1 MSWLTGEGGRKIK
14 TLLTVNILA
23 FVGVVLF
30 SAYCRLQDRSEALV
44 QVVRG
49 ADRRVRGQ
57 LAKVGAL
64 TDREAILQRLDHLEE
79 VVYSQLN
86 GLAKPIGLVEGPG
99 GLGQGGMAATLQE
112 NGQETDGK
120 YEEYG
125 YNARLS
131 ERISLDRTIPDYRPR
146 KCRRASYPGDL
157 PQISVV
163 FIFVNEALSV
173 ILRSVHSVVNHTPSQ
188 LLKEVVLVDDNSDN
202 GRSPRG
208 GSWGQGQAVLACV
221 QMTTWACGSACFLGG
236 RPAHT
241 LLPTAELKA
250 TLDQY
255 VSSRYPGLVKVV
267 RNSRREGLIRARLQG
282 WKVATAPVVG
292 FFDAHVEFNTGWAE
306 PALARI
312 REDRRRIVLPAIDN
326 IKYDTF
332 EVQQYASAAHGYNWG
347 LWCMYIVPPQDW
359 LDRGD
364 EAAPIRTPAMI
375 GCSFVVDR
383 EYFGDIGLLDPG
395 MEVYGG
401 ENIEL
406 GMRVWQCGGSMEVLP
421 CSRVAHIER
430 TRKPYSGDIDYYAR
444 RNALRAAEVWM
455 DGFKSH
461 VYMAWNIPMTN
472 PGVDF
477 GDVSERLALRR
488 RLKCRSFKWYLDNV
502 YPEMRVYNDTL
513 TYGEVRNSKASGYC
527 LDQGAEDDDQ
537 AILYPCHG
545 MSSQLVR
552 YSAEGLLQLGPLGST
567 AFLPDSRCLV
577 DSGGRTPTLR
587 KCEDVARPTQRLWDF
602 TQSGP
607 IVSRD
612 TGRCLELELSKG
624 ASFGLRLVLQRCSGQ
639 KWMIRNWIRPGRH

>member
-1 MSWLTGEGGRKIK
+1 MAVARKIK
-14 TLLTVNILA
+14 TLLTVNILV
-23 FVGVVLF
+23 FVGIILF
-30 SAYCRLQDRSEALV
+30 SAYCRLQDRSEGLV
-44 QVVRG
+44 QIVRS
-49 ADRRVRGQ
+49 ADRRVRSRH
-57 LAKVGAL
+57 AKAGAL
-64 TDREAILQRLDHLEE
+64 VDREAILQRLDHLEE
-79 VVYSQLN
+79 VVYNQLN

-99 GLGQGGMAATLQE
+99 GLGQGGMAATLRE
-112 NGQETDGK
+112 DSRETESK

-125 YNARLS
+125 YNAQLS
-131 ERISLDRTIPDYRPR
+131 DRISLDRTIPDYRPK
-146 KCRRASYPGDL
+146 KCRQVTHAADL

-173 ILRSVHSVVNHTPSQ
+173 ILRSVHSVVNRTPSR
-188 LLKEVVLVDDNSDN
+188 LLKEVILVDDNSD
-202 GRSPRG
+202 S
-208 GSWGQGQAVLACV
+208 V
-221 QMTTWACGSACFLGG
+221 
-236 RPAHT
+236 
-241 LLPTAELKA
+241 ELKA
-250 TLDQY
+250 SLDQY
-255 VSSRYPGLVKVV
+255 VNRRYPGLVKIV
-267 RNSRREGLIRARLQG
+267 RNNRREGLIRARLQG

-292 FFDAHVEFNTGWAE
+292 FFDAHVEFGTGWAE
-306 PALARI
+306 PVLSRI
-312 REDRRRIVLPAIDN
+312 QEDRRRIVLPAIDN

-332 EVQQYASAAHGYNWG
+332 ELQQYASAAHGYNWG
-347 LWCMYIVPPQDW
+347 LWCMYIIPPQDW

-430 TRKPYSGDIDYYAR
+430 TKKPYNNDIDYYAK

-455 DGFKSH
+455 DSFKSH

-477 GDVSERLALRR
+477 GDVSERLALRQ
-488 RLKCRSFKWYLDNV
+488 RLKCRSFKWYLENV
-502 YPEMRVYNDTL
+502 YPEMRTYNDTL

-527 LDQGAEDDDQ
+527 LDQGAEDDDR

-552 YSAEGLLQLGPLGST
+552 YSTDGLLQLGPLGST
-567 AFLPDSRCLV
+567 AFLPDSKCLV
-577 DSGGRTPTLR
+577 DEGRTRAPALK
-587 KCEDVARPTQRLWDF
+587 KCEDVARPAQRLWDF

-612 TGRCLELELSKG
+612 TGRCLEVEMSKD
-624 ASFGLRLVLQRCSGQ
+624 ANFGLRLVVQRCSGQ
-639 KWMIRNWIRPGRH
+639 KWTIRNWIKHGRH

>member
-1 MSWLTGEGGRKIK
+1 MAVARRVK
-14 TLLTVNILA
+14 TLLTVNILV
-23 FVGVVLF
+23 FVGIVLF
-30 SAYCRLQDRSEALV
+30 SAYCRLQGRSEGPPE
-44 QVVRG
+44 RG
-49 ADRRVRGQ
+49 GRGRPG
-57 LAKVGAL
+57 GARAAR
-64 TDREAILQRLDHLEE
+64 DHEAILQRLDHLED
-79 VVYSQLN
+79 VVYNQLN

-99 GLGQGGMAATLQE
+99 GLGQGGVAATLHE
-112 NGQETDGK
+112 DNQETESK

-125 YNARLS
+125 YNAQLS
-131 ERISLDRTIPDYRPR
+131 DRISLDRTIPDYRPKR
-146 KCRRASYPGDL
+146 CRQMSYPQAL
-157 PQISVV
+157 PQVSVV

-173 ILRSVHSVVNHTPSQ
+173 VLRSVHSVVNHTPPQ
-188 LLKEVVLVDDNSDN
+188 LLKEVILVDDSSD
-202 GRSPRG
+202 
-208 GSWGQGQAVLACV
+208 
-221 QMTTWACGSACFLGG
+221 
-236 RPAHT
+236 H
-241 LLPTAELKA
+241 AELKFN
-250 TLDQY
+250 LDQY
-255 VSSRYPGLVKVV
+255 VNKRYPGLVKVV

-282 WKVATAPVVG
+282 WRVATAPVVG
-292 FFDAHVEFNTGWAE
+292 FFDAHVEFSTGWAE
-306 PALARI
+306 PALMRI

-326 IKYDTF
+326 IKFDTF

-347 LWCMYIVPPQDW
+347 LWCMYIVPPRDW

-383 EYFGDIGLLDPG
+383 EYFRDIGLLDPG

-430 TRKPYSGDIDYYAR
+430 TRKPYNNDIDYYAK

-455 DGFKSH
+455 DSFKSH

-477 GDVSERLALRR
+477 GDVSERLALRQ
-488 RLKCRSFKWYLDNV
+488 RLKCRSFKWYLENV
-502 YPEMRVYNDTL
+502 YPEMRTYNNTL

-527 LDQGAEDDDQ
+527 LDQGAEDDDR

-545 MSSQLVR
+545 MASQLVR

-567 AFLPDSRCLV
+567 AFLPDSKCLV
-577 DSGGRTPTLR
+577 DEGRGRAPALK

-612 TGRCLELELSKG
+612 TGRCLEVEMSKD
-624 ASFGLRLVLQRCSGQ
+624 AHFGLRLVVQRCSGQ
-639 KWMIRNWIRPGRH
+639 KWTIRNWIKHGRP